1 MTLNSLLGKWF
12 ISASVSFSGAFSFPP
27 SGKYSSC
34 LFFVPDSLIYFC
46 VLGTWVTLLSLREG
60 ASCRCSVEFSDTL
73 SSAHQLV
80 LQGSPPCGHC
90 SPCVAMRPLLWGFWW
105 EGLPRPG
112 WLPVCWWSEPGPST
126 SGCESRGSWVCADP
140 QVDRWAPDANSL
152 ENGMQSNAHLYQ
164 GSHGRENFQK
174 WLPPVSV
181 SPGQAPVASCLSGS
195 LSKMS

>member
-12 ISASVSFSGAFSFPP
+12 ISASLSFSGAFSFPP

-34 LFFVPDSLIYFC
+34 LFFVPDSLVYFC
-46 VLGTWVTLLSLREG
+46 VLGIWVTLLSLREG

-80 LQGSPPCGHC
+80 LQGSPPRGHC

-126 SGCESRGSWVCADP
+126 SGCESGDLESVLTH
-140 QVDRWAPDANSL
+140 RWTGEPLMLIAWRTECKVMLICSRVL
-152 ENGMQSNAHLYQ
+152 TG
-164 GSHGRENFQK
+164 ENFQK